1 MVPFLHLPFSRT
13 VAFSPLFVHLY
24 FLPRLP
30 GLEIESYGD
39 LSIIL
44 FLGGEESRE
53 SESLKLSPNVS
64 KPRLQA
70 LHILRESCRHIGSSQ
85 RKNMGLC
92 PKSYTEILLCLDK
105 SSNVCICV
113 AEGCVCHLGGPSWL
127 CAVGTALPVFLPKY
141 LI

>member
-1 MVPFLHLPFSRT
+1 MVPFLHLPFLPT

-44 FLGGEESRE
+44 FLWGEESRE

-64 KPRLQA
+64 KPHLQA
-70 LHILRESCRHIGSSQ
+70 LHILRESCLHIG
-85 RKNMGLC
+85 
-92 PKSYTEILLCLDK
+92 
-105 SSNVCICV
+105 
-113 AEGCVCHLGGPSWL
+113 
-127 CAVGTALPVFLPKY
+127 
-141 LI
+141 